1 MRGKHCQITVSV
13 LTLIDPS
20 RPCLTQHTAHHR
32 YSTASL
38 GGQWSV
44 VSGQEVMMCFVR
56 CGTCLRCSWSVPSL
70 ASITGSVHSLL
81 QTTISMEAP
90 TRPSRFLHIDLL

>member
-1 MRGKHCQITVSV
+1 MSYPAHCTSPLLHG
-13 LTLIDPS
+13 LT
-20 RPCLTQHTAHHR
+20 R
-32 YSTASL
+32 
-38 GGQWSV
+38 WSV